1 MSDTDES
8 HIRTLDTVQKILA
21 LLTVSLFFTSV
32 WVVFAN
38 SWEASA
44 HVVIGFFAS
53 FALWLRTTRTYAGF
67 AFTFIILAAVAA
79 ALYYPSLFLSVGSF
93 ESKSLIIP
101 LLMLIM
107 FAMGTSISVSDF
119 VRVAKMPKGVLVG
132 LVCQFSI
139 MPAVGVSLA
148 MASGLPPEIAA
159 GIILVGCSPSGLA
172 SNVMAYI
179 SGANLALSLTL
190 TAVSTILAPILT
202 PLYMSVLAG
211 QFVPIDGVAMFI
223 SISKI
228 VLLPIIAGLC
238 FNHFLHGRFPRLDRA
253 MPTLSM
259 LSIAVIITI
268 ITAAG
273 RDSLLAIGGILIV
286 VVLLHNLCGYA
297 LGYGGAKLSGMDE
310 AASRTIAFEVGM
322 QNSGLA
328 SGIAL
333 EMGKVATMGLAP
345 AVFSPLMNITG
356 SSLATWWRRTGS
368 NKH

>member
-1 MSDTDES
+1 MSEPQTR
-8 HIRTLDTVQKILA
+8 HTFATTVLILRRGLTILTAILGIVSIALLMLSQWHTSAPIVVGFFSCLA
-21 LLTVSLFFTSV
+21 LRLKMSRLYS
-32 WVVFAN
+32 
-38 SWEASA
+38 
-44 HVVIGFFAS
+44 
-53 FALWLRTTRTYAGF
+53 GF
-67 AFTFIILAAVAA
+67 AFTFVILAAVAA
-79 ALYYPSLFLSVGSF
+79 SLYFPHWFVGVGDV
-93 ESKSLIIP
+93 EYKSLIVP

-107 FAMGTSISVSDF
+107 FAMGTSLSINDF
-119 VRVAKMPKGVLVG
+119 VRIAKMPKGVILG
-132 LVCQFSI
+132 IVCQYSI

-148 MASGLPPEIAA
+148 AASGLPAEIAA

-179 SGANLALSLTL
+179 SGANLALSLSL
-190 TAVSTILAPILT
+190 TAVSTLLAPFLT
-202 PLYMSVLAG
+202 PLYMNMLAG
-211 QFVPIDGVAMFI
+211 QYVPIDGLAMFY

-228 VLLPIIAGLC
+228 VFLPLIAGLC

-259 LSIAVIITI
+259 LSIAIIITI

-273 RDSLLAIGGILIV
+273 RDSLLAIGGVLIA
-286 VVLLHNLCGYA
+286 VVLLHNL
-297 LGYGGAKLSGMDE
+297 LGYTLGYYGVRLGGLDE
-310 AASRTIAFEVGM
+310 ASARTIAFEVGM

-356 SSLATWWRRTGS
+356 SSLATWWR
-368 NKH
+368 KHAQT